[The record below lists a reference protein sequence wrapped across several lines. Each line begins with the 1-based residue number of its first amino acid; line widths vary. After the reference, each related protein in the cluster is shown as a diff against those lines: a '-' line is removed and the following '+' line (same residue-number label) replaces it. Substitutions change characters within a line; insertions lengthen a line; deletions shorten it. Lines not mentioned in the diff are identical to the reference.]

1 MLEAEVFKVRE
12 LGAESAGINVT
23 LRGMGEAL
31 GSKMGYPSDRASYL
45 IDPVLKDYKMLD
57 NMDVVNPYRDGRL
70 PIILKALGKIKKEL
84 GNEVNIGSGVSGPIS
99 AASAVRGTNNLMR
112 DLLRIKKIY
121 INY

>member
-70 PIILKALGKIKKEL
+70 PIILKALGKIKK
-84 GNEVNIGSGVSGPIS
+84 S
-99 AASAVRGTNNLMR
+99 
-112 DLLRIKKIY
+112 
-121 INY
+121 